1 MAIIEYDKSPNITP
15 EQRLKSLADSVRR
28 AFEEVETQ
36 GGGNSINII
45 SDDDLTDAQY
55 KELWA
60 LLGVDNLDDEKY
72 YSGEYNVTPATYS
85 RTILGTA
92 NKTMLDDVI
101 VSQIPQYEV
110 SNDSE
115 GQTLIIGKE
124 SM

>member
-1 MAIIEYDKSPNITP
+1 MAIIEYDKSPNITF
-15 EQRLKSLADSVRR
+15 EQRLRSLADSVRR
-28 AFEEVETQ
+28 AFEEVEGQ
-36 GGGNSINII
+36 GVGNNINII
-45 SDDDLTDAQY
+45 EDEDLTDEQY

-60 LLGVDNLDDEKY
+60 LLGVGEIDDEKY
-72 YSGEYNVTPATYS
+72 YIGEYNVTPATYS

-92 NKTMLDDVI
+92 NKTMLDDVV